1 MDEERKSRT
10 QKKNEDRN
18 LQRLGEQLAAM
29 APSQLETLEL
39 PEELMEAIQ
48 DAHAIKSKAH
58 GARRRQLQRIGVI
71 MRHIDPKPIQDALAR
86 MRFRTQNKT

>member
-29 APSQLETLEL
+29 APSQLETMEL

-48 DAHAIKSKAH
+48 AAHAIKSKAH
-58 GARRRQLQRIGVI
+58 GARRRQLQRIGAI
-71 MRHIDPKPIQDALAR
+71 MRHIDPEPIQDALAR
-86 MRFRTQNKT
+86 MRFRA